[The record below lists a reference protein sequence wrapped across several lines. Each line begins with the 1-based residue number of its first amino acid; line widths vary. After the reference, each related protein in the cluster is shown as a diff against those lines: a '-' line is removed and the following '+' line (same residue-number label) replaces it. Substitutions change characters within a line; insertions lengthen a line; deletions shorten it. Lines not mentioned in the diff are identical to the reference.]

1 MSIRSYTKGVAA
13 LACAGAIGLF
23 TLSGFSQG
31 TAAQPSQ
38 AANPSAIEQ
47 GVDLAR
53 QTVQAGGE
61 ATVEVGSAL
70 KSGGQSTITQGRKLW
85 QEAVLPAVQRTAA
98 SIPMLLKGILLLVAF
113 WLAGVIAGAGVRR
126 LLDMTSIDERA
137 IKDWGLEGMLKRS
150 DGTTRSLSCLLGA
163 TIKWILL
170 LFGFVAFFNAI
181 NLTLV
186 AAPLQRVL
194 DSIVGIT
201 PQLLKATVILLVYW
215 AIATVVS
222 VALTRLLQKFKFDER
237 AMRRS
242 ADTAAEGGTEKPAP
256 SAMLGRLAFY
266 LILLFGLPPFL
277 QALGQDAIVAPLQ
290 DMLAKALSFLPNLV
304 AAGIIVL
311 VGRIVASIVRE
322 FVSNLLSA
330 AGLDNRAEKLGLSK
344 ALGKQTLS
352 SVVAQI
358 AYFFILIPIV
368 VAAVDSLGVK
378 LIADPIKATLQNILA
393 AVPAILVATIVI
405 VIGCVVAKVVRGL
418 VSSLLSGIGFDAL
431 PERIG
436 LSFLTPKKDQMP
448 LSGVLGS
455 IVSII
460 IILITAQQ
468 AAAALN
474 FDQLADLI
482 QRLIVYL
489 PDLAIG
495 LVIMI
500 ATLSLAKYVANLVT
514 NALKDQ
520 PYASLLA
527 KVARTAIILLG
538 FGMALE
544 QLGIGEDI
552 VVVAVTAVLG
562 GIALAIGLAFGLGGR
577 DRAKEII
584 DRHSR

>member
-1 MSIRSYTKGVAA
+1 MNSRSYTKSVVALSCATILGLVA
-13 LACAGAIGLF
+13 L
-23 TLSGFSQG
+23 TGFSQN
-31 TAAQPSQ
+31 T
-38 AANPSAIEQ
+38 ANPASETSPTAIEQ
-47 GVDLAR
+47 SVDLAR
-53 QTVQAGGE
+53 QTLQAGGE
-61 ATVEVGSAL
+61 ATAEVGGVL
-70 KSGGQSTITQGRKLW
+70 KSGGQSTLSQGRKLW
-85 QEAVLPAVQRTAA
+85 QEAVLPAIQRTAA
-98 SIPMLLKGILLLVAF
+98 SIPMLIKGLLLLVAF
-113 WLAGVIAGAGVRR
+113 WFAGVVAGAGVRR

-137 IKDWGLEGMLKRS
+137 IRDWGLEGMLKRA
-150 DGTTRSLSCLLGA
+150 DGTTRSLSTLLGT
-163 TIKWILL
+163 TIKWILI

-194 DSIVGIT
+194 DSIVGII

-222 VALTRLLQKFKFDER
+222 VALTRLLQKVKFDER
-237 AMRRS
+237 ACRRS
-242 ADTAAEGGTEKPAP
+242 AKAEEEAEGEEKPAP

-290 DMLAKALSFLPNLV
+290 DMLTKALSFLPNLV

-322 FVSNLLSA
+322 FISNLLSA
-330 AGLDNRAEKLGLSK
+330 AGVDSRAEKIGISK

-368 VAAVDSLGVK
+368 VAAVDSLGIK
-378 LIADPIKATLQNILA
+378 LIADPIKATLQNILE

-405 VIGCVVAKVVRGL
+405 IIGTIVARVVRGL
-418 VSSLLSGIGFDAL
+418 VTSLLAGVGFDSL

-436 LSFLTPKKDQMP
+436 LSFLAPKQGQMP
-448 LSGVLGS
+448 LSGILGS

-500 ATLSLAKYVANLVT
+500 ATLSLAKYVANLVAG
-514 NALKDQ
+514 ALKDQ
-520 PYASLLA
+520 PHGKLLSRI
-527 KVARTAIILLG
+527 ARAAIILLG

-544 QLGIGEDI
+544 QFGIGEDI